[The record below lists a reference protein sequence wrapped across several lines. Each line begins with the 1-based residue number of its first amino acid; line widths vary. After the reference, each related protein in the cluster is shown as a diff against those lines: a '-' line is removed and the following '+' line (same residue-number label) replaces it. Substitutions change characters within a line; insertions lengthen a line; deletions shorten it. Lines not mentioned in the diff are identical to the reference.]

1 MRRRRGWREA
11 LLAGLAG
18 LLGAMPAVAGEG
30 ELESLGKRLYRD
42 GILPS
47 GEPVVAT
54 VAGGAQTRGRQA
66 ACVTCHRKSG
76 LGAAEGQNIIR
87 PLTVPGF
94 FAGQENTRRY
104 ARPRFVRIRQLQYTD
119 EAFDHA
125 LRAGMAIDG
134 RVLNPLMPRYELDS
148 QAIAA
153 LRAYL
158 TGVALRASPGVTDRD
173 IHFATIITPDADP
186 RVREATLNV
195 LQAMVDTHNA
205 GTRSERHRQRAG
217 VESMHVDWRR
227 WTLHVWELTGSADTW
242 QAQLERHVEAQPVFA
257 VLSGAGRQWL
267 PVHDFCER
275 QELPCLF
282 PNVDVPGRAEPGNYT
297 LYLSRGLLLEADVM
311 ASHLADQHVRGSVLQ
326 IRRDDDRSRA
336 AASAF
341 ATAWQAR
348 GRGPADEA
356 ILGPA
361 ERVKAAWTAG
371 KPAAVILWLDGADF
385 GKLVPGDLPAG
396 VPLLASGTLMGEAVP
411 AVASGLAESLLL
423 AWPFA
428 LPTADPTGFDRVQQ
442 WVSARG
448 IPEGNRRAQANAYFA
463 GAMAGEA
470 ITHLANNYSQEYL
483 IERIEHAANRSLAT
497 GAFPQVELGPGQRY
511 ASKGAYLVRPRSGS
525 LVPASAWIV
534 P

>member
-1 MRRRRGWREA
+1 MRRRRGWRDA
-11 LLAGLAG
+11 LLAGLFG

-30 ELESLGKRLYRD
+30 NLELLGKRLYRD

-66 ACVTCHRKSG
+66 ACATCHRKSG

-125 LRAGMAIDG
+125 LRTGMAIDG
-134 RVLNPLMPRYELDS
+134 RTLNPLMPRYELDG

-158 TGVALRASPGVTDRD
+158 TSVALSTAPGVTDSD
-173 IHFATIITPDADP
+173 IHFATVITPDADP
-186 RVREATLNV
+186 RVREATVKV
-195 LQAMVDTHNA
+195 LQAMVETHNA

-227 WTLHVWELTGSADTW
+227 WILHVWDIAGSADTW
-242 QAQLERHVEAQPVFA
+242 QAQLDKHVEAQPVFA

-267 PVHDFCER
+267 PVHDFCEK
-275 QELPCLF
+275 QEVPCLF
-282 PNVDVPGRAEPGNYT
+282 PNVDLPGRPEPGNYT

-311 ASHLADQHVRGSVLQ
+311 ASHLSGLKVRGSVLQ
-326 IRRDDDRSRA
+326 IRRDDDRSRTA
-336 AASAF
+336 AAAF
-341 ATAWQAR
+341 AVAWKLRGGGELAEAVLRTGDKVMTAW
-348 GRGPADEA
+348 
-356 ILGPA
+356 
-361 ERVKAAWTAG
+361 AG
-371 KPAAVILWLDGADF
+371 SNPAAVILWLDGDDLGQLA
-385 GKLVPGDLPAG
+385 PGDLPTG
-396 VPLLASGTLMGEAVP
+396 VPMLVSGTLMGEIMP
-411 AVASGLAESLLL
+411 AIATGLEERLLVV
-423 AWPFA
+423 WPFA
-428 LPTADPTGFDRVQQ
+428 LPATDPTRFDRVQQ
-442 WVSARG
+442 WIEARG
-448 IPEGNRRAQANAYFA
+448 IPEGSRRAQANTYFA
-463 GAMAGEA
+463 GTMAGDA

-483 IERIEHAANRSLAT
+483 IERIEHGANRSLAT
-497 GAFPQVELGPGQRY
+497 GAFPAVELGPGQRF
-511 ASKGAYLVRPRSGS
+511 ASKGAYLGRLRGGALIQASPWG
-525 LVPASAWIV
+525 VP
-534 P
+534 